1 MTPSG
6 SDSDSDHYYYNY
18 YDLAIIGAG
27 ILGSSI
33 AYFLSQVTNSKIIL
47 IEQERGVAFHTS
59 SRNTGKV
66 HAPFLYDPIKKRFF
80 AKAASLGYEMWKQY
94 CRLKSLPFIQDGIME
109 VATSEN
115 GVERLSKYMVWGEA
129 NGLRNGKD
137 FWLLDKNQVKEIEPN
152 VNCVSA
158 ILCEKD
164 ASVNFGVITQNLAED
179 SRKSG
184 CKVLLGNRLKSVFR
198 GTNDGTIGLTLTDG
212 DQEHTIK
219 TRFLVNAAGGNAVDI
234 AHSLGVGNKYTDFH
248 FRGEYW
254 QAPPEYHELTKRS
267 IYSVPKFPDY
277 PFLDPHWIVR
287 IDGRREVGPNAVPVF
302 GPYAYNW
309 TVNAKNFFPKVAES
323 LRSLGVTRLL
333 FDKKFLTLLGYEV
346 QSSLSKTVMINRVKK
361 FLPKLQVSSFEKKGT
376 SGVRSSL
383 ISPDGKFVSDTMVL
397 RDDSSISILNYN
409 SPGATGALP
418 MAASVV
424 FELIDSGIVMR
435 NETKEKDF
443 ENKTNWDIE
452 ILSNEMKLSELG

>member
-1 MTPSG
+1 LTSNG
-6 SDSDSDHYYYNY
+6 SNYYY
-18 YDLAIIGAG
+18 YDVAIVGAG
-27 ILGSSI
+27 ILGASI
-33 AYFLSQVTNSKIIL
+33 AYFLSRVTNSKIML
-47 IEQERGVAFHTS
+47 IEQEKGVAFHTS

-66 HAPFLYDPIKKRFF
+66 HAPFLYDPVKKKFF
-80 AKAASLGYEMWKQY
+80 AKAAYLGYEMWKQY
-94 CRLKSLPFIQDGIME
+94 CGLKSLPFIQDGIME

-137 FWLLDKNQVKEIEPN
+137 FWILDKNQVKTIEPN

-164 ASVNFGVITQNLAED
+164 ASVNYGVLTQNLTED

-184 CKVLLGNRLKSVFR
+184 CNVLLRNRLKGIVR
-198 GTNDGTIGLTLTDG
+198 ETKDGSIRLTISDG
-212 DQEHTIK
+212 EQEYTIA
-219 TRFLVNAAGGNAVDI
+219 TRFLINAAGGNAVDI
-234 AHSLGVGNKYTDFH
+234 AHSLGVANKYTDFH

-267 IYSVPKFPDY
+267 IYSVPKFPEY

-309 TVNAKNFFPKVAES
+309 TVNVKNFFPKVAES
-323 LRSLGVTRLL
+323 IRSTGAARVL
-333 FDKKFLTLLGYEV
+333 FDREFLSLLGHEV
-346 QSSLSKTVMINRVKK
+346 QSSLSKSVMINRVKK
-361 FLPKLQVSSFEKKGT
+361 FLPELKASSFEKKGT

-397 RDDSSISILNYN
+397 RDGSSISILNYN

-418 MAASVV
+418 MAAAVV
-424 FELIDSGIVMR
+424 YELINSGVVIK
-435 NETKEKDF
+435 NEFKEKEF
-443 ENKTNWDIE
+443 EKKGPWDIQN
-452 ILSNEMKLSELG
+452 LSDEMKLSELG